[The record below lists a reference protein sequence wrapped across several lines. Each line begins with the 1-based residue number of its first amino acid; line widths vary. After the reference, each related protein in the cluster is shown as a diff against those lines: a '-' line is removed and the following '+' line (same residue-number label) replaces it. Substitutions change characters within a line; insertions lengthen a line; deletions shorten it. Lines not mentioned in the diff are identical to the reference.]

1 MKRGVSKVVVA
12 TTSNEQVETPPAQ
25 KLKGLKLL
33 LAAFKNRKLGV
44 QLAFGFSAGLP
55 YALLLGT
62 LYAWLG
68 EAKVD
73 LETMGVFSLI
83 GLAYSFKFLW
93 SPAVDRVQL
102 PILGRLGR
110 RKGWIALAQIMI
122 GTFLIIMSMMN
133 PQTSLGLFSLMAGLG
148 AFASATQ
155 DIVIDAWRVDVAD
168 ETATL
173 ELLSAAYQLGFRS
186 ATLLGGAF
194 ALIFAQRYGWPA
206 VYGGMGVIMLLLL
219 GVTLIAPDTPRP
231 ASDLNVGH
239 LREAGQIEPKVRMIA
254 LAIVGILWGWALITV
269 LNFMIVSLSAT
280 PENRPDSKE
289 FIQSYGLLIVIATVI
304 VPGIIAALL
313 EYWRRKGQYVLQ
325 ATAPATTG
333 GQRGLDYVYNALITP
348 MAELIGRLKWAAILV
363 LAIILTYRFTDAV
376 WGPFAL
382 PFYLQELHY
391 TNDEVAIASKIFGV
405 LMIMVG
411 ISLGAISFAT
421 LGRMPTLIFG
431 ALMAALTNLLYAD
444 LASGGYYLDI
454 FGRNTGFYALM
465 GGVGSIFNF
474 EHSERLARLM
484 LAIAGENLAS
494 GLAGAA
500 YVAYLS
506 SIVSKKYSAVQYA
519 LMSSLTLL
527 VGTLGRGALGQM
539 IEEQGYVPVFWLTM
553 WLGMIAVVLC
563 IFEWL
568 REMRQPQTVA
578 PDVVQQEA

>member
-1 MKRGVSKVVVA
+1 MA
-12 TTSNEQVETPPAQ
+12 TTTLSEGAAPQ

-33 LAAFKNRKLGV
+33 IAAFKNRKMGV
-44 QLAFGFSAGLP
+44 QLAFGFSSGLP

-102 PILGRLGR
+102 PLLGKLGR
-110 RKGWIALAQIMI
+110 RKSWIALAQIMI
-122 GTFLIIMSMMN
+122 GVFLILMSMMN

-173 ELLSAAYQLGFRS
+173 DIMSAVYQLGFRS
-186 ATLLGGAF
+186 ASLLGGAI
-194 ALIFAQRYGWPA
+194 ALILAQRFGWPA

-219 GVTLIAPDTPRP
+219 GITLIAPDTPRP
-231 ASDLNVGH
+231 AADLNVDH
-239 LREAGQIEPKVRMIA
+239 LREAGQIEPKIRMIA
-254 LAIVGILWGWALITV
+254 LAVVGALWTWALFTV
-269 LNFMIVSLSAT
+269 MKFMIISLSAA
-280 PENRPDSKE
+280 PDARPDSKE
-289 FIQSYGLLIVIATVI
+289 FVQTYGLLIVFATVI
-304 VPGIIAALL
+304 LPGAIAGML
-313 EYWRRKGQYVLQ
+313 EYWRRNGRYTLT
-325 ATAPATTG
+325 TAVPARTG
-333 GQRGLDYVYNALITP
+333 RDRGLDYIYNALITP
-348 MAELIGRLKWAAILV
+348 LAELIGRLKWAAILV

-391 TNDEVAIASKIFGV
+391 TNDEVAIASKIFGI

-411 ISLGAISFAT
+411 ISLGAVSFAT

-431 ALMAALTNLLYAD
+431 ALIAALTNLLYAD
-444 LASGGYYLDI
+444 LASGGHYLDI
-454 FGRNTGFYALM
+454 FGRSTGFYALI
-465 GGVGSIFNF
+465 GGVSSIFNF

-500 YVAYLS
+500 YVAFLS
-506 SIVSKKYSAVQYA
+506 SMVSKKYSAVQYA

-563 IFEWL
+563 ILEWV
-568 REMRQPQTVA
+568 RQSRSPDTPQVN
-578 PDVVQQEA
+578 PEAGD

>member
-1 MKRGVSKVVVA
+1 MVA
-12 TTSNEQVETPPAQ
+12 TVSNEQAEIPTVEKP
-25 KLKGLKLL
+25 KGLKLL
-33 LAAFKNRKLGV
+33 AAAFKNRKLGV

-102 PILGRLGR
+102 PLLGRLGR

-122 GTFLIIMSMMN
+122 GTFLIIMSMMD
-133 PQTSLGLFSLMAGLG
+133 PQSSLGLFSLMAGLG

-173 ELLSAAYQLGFRS
+173 EILSAAYQLGFRS
-186 ATLLGGAF
+186 ASLLGGAI
-194 ALIFAQRYGWPA
+194 ALVLAQRYGWPA
-206 VYGGMGVIMLLLL
+206 VYFGMGIIMLSLLA
-219 GVTLIAPDTPRP
+219 VTLAAPDTPRP
-231 ASDLNVGH
+231 AADLNVDH
-239 LREAGQIEPKVRMIA
+239 LREAGEIEPRVRMIA
-254 LAIVGILWGWALITV
+254 LAIVSILWGWALLTV
-269 LNFMIVSLSAT
+269 LNFMIVSLNAT

-289 FIQSYGLLIVIATVI
+289 FLQSYGLLIVIATVI

-313 EYWRRKGQYVLQ
+313 EYWRRAGRYVL
-325 ATAPATTG
+325 AVTTPAVSG
-333 GQRGLDYVYNALITP
+333 KQRGLDYVYNALITP
-348 MAELIGRLKWAAILV
+348 MAELVGRLKWAAILV

-391 TNDEVAIASKIFGV
+391 TNDEVAIASKIFGII
-405 LMIMVG
+405 MIMVG
-411 ISLGAISFAT
+411 ISLGAVSFAT

-431 ALMAALTNLLYAD
+431 ALVAALTNLLYAD

-454 FGRNTGFYALM
+454 FGRNTGFYALI
-465 GGVGSIFNF
+465 GGIGSIFNF

-563 IFEWL
+563 ILEWL

-578 PDVVQQEA
+578 PDVTQES